1 MLGGGFGGLRGFFNA
16 YGAYPGIWVKKD
28 GQLAYGAIQPECKTA
43 LAVLHDMYEKGYID
57 TEFGVKDSTKA
68 GEAAAAGKY
77 GFTFG
82 QQWLSLTPFQS
93 CKDNDPDSQ
102 WSAYPL
108 PSATGEPAVAQADL
122 GTNRWI
128 AVNKI
133 QPDGPPYGKPDPRKP
148 GFQISCA
155 HRAAEG
161 AAVSDPAPFPV
172 QQYFP
177 DLPHGADG

>member
-93 CKDNDPDSQ
+93 CKDNDPDAVVRIPASFRNGRTGCCTGGSGHQ
-102 WSAYPL
+102 QMDCCKQNTTGWS
-108 PSATGEPAVAQADL
+108 SV
-122 GTNRWI
+122 
-128 AVNKI
+128 
-133 QPDGPPYGKPDPRKP
+133 RK
-148 GFQISCA
+148 A
-155 HRAAEG
+155 
-161 AAVSDPAPFPV
+161 
-172 QQYFP
+172 
-177 DLPHGADG
+177 